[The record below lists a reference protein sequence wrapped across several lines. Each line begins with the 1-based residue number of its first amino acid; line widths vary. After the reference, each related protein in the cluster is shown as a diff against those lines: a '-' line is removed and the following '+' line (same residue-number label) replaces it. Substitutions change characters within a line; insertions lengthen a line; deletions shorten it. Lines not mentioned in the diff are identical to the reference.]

1 MLQAQGSCW
10 SFPPRAAGAS
20 PGWPGAPEQRG
31 SRLPRLC
38 KRRGPAG
45 PHPRCARRPDPPLH
59 LSPSCACRQ
68 EPGGCHPPPRAAS
81 AHAPC
86 PRLPPATSALLLQLL
101 ARQGVRL
108 LLPPGHHL
116 GEHSRVSYGGIQVGL
131 QGRGWGPLACW
142 GISGT
147 CQPPWGHWAVISSH
161 QLLLWLP
168 MWGLPGQYSGLA
180 PENPPRSLVS
190 EWGLHFPDRGTQA
203 QRG

>member
-116 GEHSRVSYGGIQVGL
+116 GEHSRVSYGGSRWGCRGGGGGRWHVGEPL
-131 QGRGWGPLACW
+131 GHASPPGGIGLLSVAISYCFGFPCRGCLGNTAGWPLR
-142 GISGT
+142 I
-147 CQPPWGHWAVISSH
+147 
-161 QLLLWLP
+161 LP
-168 MWGLPGQYSGLA
+168 VAW
-180 PENPPRSLVS
+180 
-190 EWGLHFPDRGTQA
+190 
-203 QRG
+203 